1 VKPKISKKKF
11 RSGFEKSIAL
21 TLTEA
26 GVEYEFE
33 TVNVP
38 YKLEH
43 TYIPDFILPNGILI
57 ECKGYLRSDDR
68 QKHLAVQ
75 EQHPGLDI
83 RFVFMAP
90 NGVVGGAKKLTCAKW
105 AERHGFKWAKRWI
118 PKDWMRESSR
128 DISHVKV
135 VDQVTV

>member
-1 VKPKISKKKF
+1 MKPKISKKKF

-57 ECKGYLRSDDR
+57 ECKGYLSSDDR

>member
-1 VKPKISKKKF
+1 MKPKISKKKF